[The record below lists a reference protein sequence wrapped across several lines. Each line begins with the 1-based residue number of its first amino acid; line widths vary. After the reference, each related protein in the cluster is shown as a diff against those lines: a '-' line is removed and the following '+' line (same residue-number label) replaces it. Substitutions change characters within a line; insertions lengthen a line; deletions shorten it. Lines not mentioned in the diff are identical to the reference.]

1 MEATLEVPFA
11 VQLAGALALSLG
23 AFGFSAFLAKKV
35 KSPLLNP
42 LLVSCAIIIS
52 VLVFFNIPLERYEEG
67 VALLSSFLGP
77 ATAVLAYSI
86 YQQRRILK
94 EYFVPILVG
103 CLAGSVTSMVSAYA
117 LCELFGLGDQVAL
130 STIPKSTTA
139 PIALA
144 ITAQMGGTA
153 SITIAAV
160 IVTGVLGAILAPVL
174 ARVFRVRNK
183 VAQGVAI
190 GTCSHA
196 VGTARALEMG
206 ELEGAMSGVAIA
218 VAGMMTCLLIIA
230 AQALAL

>member
-1 MEATLEVPFA
+1 MSMAFLQDLV
-11 VQLAGALALSLG
+11 LALALSLG
-23 AFGFSAFLAKKV
+23 AFGFSAFLSRKV

-42 LLVSCAIIIS
+42 LLVSVAIIIS
-52 VLVFFNIPLERYEEG
+52 VLVLFNIPLDSYEDG
-67 VALLSSFLGP
+67 AQVLSSFLGP

-86 YQQRRILK
+86 YQQRKVLR
-94 EYFVPILVG
+94 EYFMPIIVG
-103 CLAGSVTSMVSAYA
+103 CLAGSITSMVSAYM
-117 LCELFGLGDQVAL
+117 LCEAFGLGDQVAL

-144 ITAQMGGTA
+144 ITSEMGGTA

-160 IVTGVLGAILAPVL
+160 IVTGVLGAMLAPTLGRLFHVHS
-174 ARVFRVRNK
+174 K

-196 VGTARALEMG
+196 VGTAKALEMG

-218 VAGMMTCLLIIA
+218 VAGLITCFLVIA
-230 AQALAL
+230 FQCL

>member
-1 MEATLEVPFA
+1 MSMAFL
-11 VQLAGALALSLG
+11 QDLALALALSLG
-23 AFGFSAFLAKKV
+23 AFGFSVFLSRKV

-42 LLVSCAIIIS
+42 LLVSVAIIIS
-52 VLVFFNIPLERYEEG
+52 VLVLFNIPLDSYEDG
-67 VALLSSFLGP
+67 AQVLSSFLGP

-86 YQQRRILK
+86 YQQRKVLRA
-94 EYFVPILVG
+94 YFLPIIAG
-103 CLAGSVTSMVSAYA
+103 CLAGSITSMISAYV
-117 LCELFGLGDQVAL
+117 LCEAFGLGDQVAL

-144 ITAQMGGTA
+144 ITSEVGGTA

-160 IVTGVLGAILAPVL
+160 IVTGVLGAMLAPAL
-174 ARVFRVRNK
+174 GRLFHVRSK

-196 VGTARALEMG
+196 VGTAKALEMG

-218 VAGMMTCLLIIA
+218 VAGLITCFLVIA
-230 AQALAL
+230 VQCL